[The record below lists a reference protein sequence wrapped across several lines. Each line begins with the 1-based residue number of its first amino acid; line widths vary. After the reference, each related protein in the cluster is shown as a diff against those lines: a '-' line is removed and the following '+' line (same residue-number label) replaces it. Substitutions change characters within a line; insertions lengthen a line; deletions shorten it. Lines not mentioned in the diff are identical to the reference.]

1 MTTPRETRASTRAKS
16 HRSGV
21 SFLGMDLFETGGKLT
36 PDLWLFALVLALVSL
51 GVVMV
56 YSASAIMAAD
66 RFHDPLHFL
75 KRQGLWALL
84 GMGALWAGM
93 RFDYRRLERLVV
105 PLMAASFVLLVL
117 VLVPPFGQAI
127 NGTRRWLRLGFVSF
141 QPVELAKLSLL
152 LYLASFLAR
161 REEAMA
167 SFSRGLLPLL
177 LMAGGMAG
185 LTLLQPDRGN
195 AMVLVILTLALA
207 YVGGARVAHMGLI
220 AAAALPLCAV
230 AVAMKPYR
238 LRRMVA
244 FMNPWSDPQGSGFQ
258 IIQSFL
264 ALGSGGWLG
273 RGLGESKQKLFY
285 LPEAHTDFIF
295 AIVGEEVGLVGA
307 AVVVALFALLI
318 WRGLR
323 IGLRAPEAFGSY
335 LALGLTV
342 MLATQTLMNLGV
354 VTGSL
359 PTKGLPL
366 PFISFGG
373 SALTMTLFSTGVLL
387 NISQHTGTS

>member
-1 MTTPRETRASTRAKS
+1 MPR
-16 HRSGV
+16 
-21 SFLGMDLFETGGKLT
+21 KLT
-36 PDLWLFALVLALVSL
+36 PDLWFFGLIVALCSI

-75 KRQGLWALL
+75 KRQGMWVLL

-93 RFDYRRLERLVV
+93 LFDYRRLERFVV
-105 PLMAASFVLLVL
+105 PLLAISFVLLVL
-117 VLVPPFGQAI
+117 VLVPPFGQEI
-127 NGTRRWLRLGFVSF
+127 NGTRRWLRLGPVSF

-152 LYLASFLAR
+152 LYLASFLTR
-161 REEAMA
+161 REEAME
-167 SFSRGLLPLL
+167 SFARGLLPLL
-177 LMAGGMAG
+177 LMAGAMAG
-185 LTLLQPDRGN
+185 LTLLQPDMGN

-207 YVGGARVAHMGLI
+207 YLGGARVMHMGVI
-220 AAAALPLCAV
+220 AGAALPLCAV
-230 AVAMKPYR
+230 AIAMKPYR

-244 FMNPWSDPQGSGFQ
+244 FMNPWNDPQGSGFQ

-264 ALGSGGWLG
+264 ALGSGGWMG

-295 AIVGEEVGLVGA
+295 AIIGEEFGLVGA
-307 AVVVALFALLI
+307 AIIVVLFTLLI
-318 WRGLR
+318 WRGLK

-342 MLATQTLMNLGV
+342 MLATQTIVNLGV

-373 SALTMTLFSTGVLL
+373 SALTMTLFSAGVLL
-387 NISQHTGTS
+387 NISQHTGST

>member
-1 MTTPRETRASTRAKS
+1 MPR
-16 HRSGV
+16 
-21 SFLGMDLFETGGKLT
+21 KLT
-36 PDLWLFALVLALVSL
+36 PDLWLFGLIVALVSI

-75 KRQGLWALL
+75 KRQAMWVLL

-93 RFDYRRLERLVV
+93 RFDYRRLERFVG
-105 PLMAASFVLLVL
+105 PLLAVSFVLLVL
-117 VLVPPFGQAI
+117 VLVPPFGQEI
-127 NGTRRWLRLGFVSF
+127 NGTRRWLRLGPVSF

-161 REEAMA
+161 REEAMET
-167 SFSRGLLPLL
+167 FSRGLLPLL
-177 LMAGGMAG
+177 LMAGGMAA
-185 LTLLQPDRGN
+185 LTMLQPDMGN

-207 YVGGARVAHMGLI
+207 YLGGARVMHMGLI
-220 AAAALPLCAV
+220 AGAALPLCAV
-230 AVAMKPYR
+230 AIAMKPYR

-244 FMNPWSDPQGSGFQ
+244 FMNPWNDPQGSGFQ

-285 LPEAHTDFIF
+285 LPEAHTDFVF
-295 AIVGEEVGLVGA
+295 AIIGEEFGIVGA
-307 AVVVALFALLI
+307 AVVVVLFTLLI

-342 MLATQTLMNLGV
+342 MLATQTIVNLGV

-373 SALTMTLFSTGVLL
+373 SALTMTLFSVGVLL